1 MAISP
6 MTARI
11 GLRAEGRSIAFPY
24 PGPLVAHG
32 AAFVRV
38 AAECRARPATGRD
51 ALRRM
56 WDAMAPLYAT
66 AAEDPALPPEL
77 LSANWPGKAMRQSV
91 AAASMAL
98 VPAVQAY
105 RRELMPVAGA

>member
-1 MAISP
+1 LLGPRPERIALCELSSAGMAISP

-38 AAECRARPATGRD
+38 AAECRARPATGPA

-77 LSANWPGKAMRQSV
+77 LSANWPGKVLRLTSW
-91 AAASMAL
+91 
-98 VPAVQAY
+98 
-105 RRELMPVAGA
+105 